1 MPYSGTTRPRVRDLA
16 PGRAEA
22 RIRDRR
28 RNRNHLG
35 SIHAVA
41 LTNVGELVSGLA
53 LLTALPPD
61 VRGIVIELGTEFEK
75 KARGTVTAVSRV
87 EAPTVTEPRDFEV
100 TARLTD
106 EAGERVATVTA
117 LWRLEPR
124 HGAA

>member
-1 MPYSGTTRPRVRDLA
+1 MRDLA

>member
-1 MPYSGTTRPRVRDLA
+1 MLALA
-16 PGRAEA
+16 PGRAKA
-22 RIRDRR
+22 RIPDRR

-61 VRGIVIELGTEFEK
+61 VRGIVLELRTEFEK
-75 KARGTVTAVSRV
+75 KARGAVTAVSRV
-87 EAPTVTEPRDFEV
+87 EPPTVSHTRDVRV
-100 TARLTD
+100 TAEIED
-106 EAGERVATVTA
+106 AEGDQVATVTA

-124 HGAA
+124 DAPA